1 MTRECPS
8 CATPLEEGVSA
19 CPGCGRTL
27 PILSVGELVA
37 SRYELSALIGEG
49 GLGVVYRA
57 FDREGGGEV
66 ALKVFRTD
74 VLACAEAVRRFRGEM
89 EKVRGVSHP
98 NVGRVLGFGEV
109 GPLAYL
115 ATEILAGEDLKK
127 TVLKNPRGLPEA
139 DALSAIFQMATGLQ
153 ALHEA
158 GTTHG
163 DFKTAHAVRNEEG
176 FVKILPFGLVKD
188 PLSASESM
196 DSLEYMSPEQGFGHP
211 LDFRSDE
218 YALALVA
225 FEVLTGDVPLR
236 GVDPSDTLLR
246 RLRDVVSFAR
256 EPGSRIPPAYVAALS
271 RALAQAPDDRFA
283 AVAEFAQA
291 LRAVAPTAAV
301 PPSSSPPP
309 GPEMSVRAAAPA
321 SSPPAT
327 GTVSAPA
334 PPAPAAE
341 EPAPAARQGDT
352 RRDERFQVPTD
363 VLLRRLAPDGAVAK
377 EERTIAHDLSRSGM
391 RLLTSWSDLAEGD
404 QVSVQ
409 EVGGSFASGAVVR
422 HVKQGTD
429 RITRVG
435 VEFVGNLAPDR
446 LVGTTTS
453 IARPSFVSSSAGR
466 PAAGSP
472 ARAPE
477 RSASSPGF
485 RPSDSISRP
494 LVPGSIP
501 PPRDAPSPPP
511 PRTTTSTPRPGGPT
525 NVTSSIPRPGGPT
538 NPTSSIPRPGG
549 PALTTSI
556 ARPVAAPMRSADD
569 VLEEITNLRV
579 TAKTLVGESKIWE
592 ALDRLA
598 QAQALAQGT
607 SEERAIRILTWET
620 QAKVPSLLRT
630 AQQNLE
636 ELARNEPNDVAVHS
650 ALGRIFWEAGL
661 AARARVAF
669 SRVLALD
676 PVNREATA
684 ALARLNDPTRRR

>member
-1 MTRECPS
+1 M
-8 CATPLEEGVSA
+8 
-19 CPGCGRTL
+19 
-27 PILSVGELVA
+27 VA
-37 SRYELSALIGEG
+37 SRYELTALIGEG

-57 FDREGGGEV
+57 LDRERNAEV

-74 VLACAEAVRRFRGEM
+74 LLACAEAVRRFRGEM
-89 EKVRGVSHP
+89 EKVLRVSHP
-98 NVGRVLGFGEV
+98 NLGRVLGFGEV

-127 TVLKNPRGLPEA
+127 TVLKNPKGLPEA
-139 DALSAIFQMATGLQ
+139 DALSAIFQMAAGLQ

-163 DFKTAHAVRNEEG
+163 DFKTAHAVRNEQG
-176 FVKILPFGLVKD
+176 FVKIVPFGLVKD

-211 LDFRSDE
+211 LDLRSDE
-218 YALALVA
+218 YALAVAA

-236 GVDPSDTLLR
+236 GVDASDTLLR
-246 RLRDVVSFAR
+246 RLREAVSFDQ
-256 EPGSRIPPAYVAALS
+256 EPGSRIPPAYVATLS

-291 LRAVAPTAAV
+291 LRAVAPTAAA

-309 GPEMSVRAAAPA
+309 GPEMSPPASAPA
-321 SSPPAT
+321 ASPPAA

-334 PPAPAAE
+334 LPAPAVE
-341 EPAPAARQGDT
+341 EPAPVARQGDT

-363 VLLRRLAPDGAVAK
+363 VLLRKLAPDGAVAK

-404 QVSVQ
+404 QVAVQ
-409 EVGGSFASGAVVR
+409 EVGGSFATGAVVR

-435 VEFVGNLAPDR
+435 VEFVGNQAPDR

-453 IARPSFVSSSAGR
+453 MARPSFVSSSAGR
-466 PAAGSP
+466 PVAGSSMRP
-472 ARAPE
+472 PE

-494 LVPGSIP
+494 SIPGSIP
-501 PPRDAPSPPP
+501 PPKDAPSPPP
-511 PRTTTSTPRPGGPT
+511 PRTTTSTPRPAGPT
-525 NVTSSIPRPGGPT
+525 NLTSSIPRPGGPT
-538 NPTSSIPRPGG
+538 NPTTSIPRPGG
-549 PALTTSI
+549 PATLTTSI
-556 ARPVAAPMRSADD
+556 ARPTAAPARSAEET
-569 VLEEITNLRV
+569 LEEIANLRV

-592 ALDRLA
+592 ALDSLA
-598 QAQALAQGT
+598 RAQALAQGT
-607 SEERAIRILTWET
+607 SEERAIRILTCET

-636 ELARNEPNDVAVHS
+636 ELARNEPNDAAVHA

-684 ALARLNDPTRRR
+684 VLARLNDPTRRR